1 LRIGSS
7 LRDFAIFFPSYPA
20 LKRGAKLAR
29 PYGAGFAKV
38 ARPGRA
44 ALPRRSTESK
54 VFPQPARSKPC
65 RIHRRGC
72 YTLCVRKLIV
82 NADDFGLTAG
92 VNRAIVETHI
102 GGVVS
107 SATLMANGA
116 RFEEAVTAARSAP
129 NLSVGCHV
137 VLVDGTPV
145 SPPGTLDTLLAI
157 RSAEPDK
164 FYSSLSAFAA
174 RAMLGGFDRDQ
185 LVAEVTAQIRKI
197 QATGLQVTHLDT
209 HKHAHIFPEILA
221 ALLRAARICG
231 VRAIRNPIVPVKAL
245 PARLFKGKHELWKRY
260 GQVRVLH
267 TFSGQF
273 LQRTKRAGLLTPD
286 GVLGVIETGSAESAG
301 FSSLLRQT
309 LANLPEGT
317 WELVCHPGYN
327 DADLRAART
336 RLLDAREEERRLLT
350 SAELRQFLEEQKIRV
365 ISYREFVETFT
376 ENRP

>member
-1 LRIGSS
+1 M
-7 LRDFAIFFPSYPA
+7 
-20 LKRGAKLAR
+20 
-29 PYGAGFAKV
+29 
-38 ARPGRA
+38 
-44 ALPRRSTESK
+44 
-54 VFPQPARSKPC
+54 
-65 RIHRRGC
+65 
-72 YTLCVRKLIV
+72 
-82 NADDFGLTAG
+82 
-92 VNRAIVETHI
+92 NRAIVETHI

-116 RFEEAVTAARSAP
+116 RFEDAVTAARLAP

-145 SPPGTLDTLLAI
+145 SPPGALDTLVAI

-185 LVAEVTAQIRKI
+185 LVAEVTAQIKKI

-209 HKHAHIFPEILA
+209 HKHAHIFPEILT
-221 ALLRAARICG
+221 ALLRAARMCG

-245 PARLFKGKHELWKRY
+245 PARQFRGKPHLWKRY
-260 GQVRVLH
+260 GQVRMLH

-273 LQRTKRAGLLTPD
+273 HQRTKRAGLVTPD
-286 GVLGVIETGSAESAG
+286 GVLGVIETGSLG
-301 FSSLLRQT
+301 ISLLRQT

-327 DADLRAART
+327 DADLRAVRT
-336 RLLDAREEERRLLT
+336 RLLDARDEERRLLI
-350 SAELRQFLEEQKIRV
+350 SAELRQFLDEQKIRV

>member
-1 LRIGSS
+1 MLRILDRS
-7 LRDFAIFFPSYPA
+7 LAV
-20 LKRGAKLAR
+20 KRSEPLR
-29 PYGAGFAKV
+29 P
-38 ARPGRA
+38 RPLHFR
-44 ALPRRSTESK
+44 
-54 VFPQPARSKPC
+54 
-65 RIHRRGC
+65 C
-72 YTLCVRKLIV
+72 YTFSVRKLIV

-92 VNRAIVETHI
+92 VDRAIIETHI

-116 RFEEAVTAARSAP
+116 AFDDAVAAARSAP

-145 SPPGTLDTLLAI
+145 SPPDAVDTLLAI

-197 QATGLQVTHLDT
+197 QSAGLQVTHLDT
-209 HKHAHIFPEILA
+209 HKHAHVFPEIFA

-231 VRAIRNPIVPVKAL
+231 VRAIRNPFVPVKAMH
-245 PARLFKGKHELWKRY
+245 ARQFKSRRDLWKRY
-260 GQVRVLH
+260 GQVRMLH

-273 LQRTKRAGLLTPD
+273 RQQTKRAGLLTPD
-286 GVLGVIETGSAESAG
+286 GVVGVIETGSLESSAKSSEKNSG
-301 FSSLLRQT
+301 KSSGYSSLLRQT
-309 LANLPEGT
+309 LASLPEGT
-317 WELVCHPGYN
+317 WEFVCHPGYN
-327 DADLRAART
+327 DADLRAAGT
-336 RLLDAREEERRLLT
+336 RLFDSREEERRLLT
-350 SAELRQFLEEQKIRV
+350 SMELRQFLEEQKIRV
-365 ISYREFVETFT
+365 IGYREFAETPA

>member
-1 LRIGSS
+1 M
-7 LRDFAIFFPSYPA
+7 
-20 LKRGAKLAR
+20 
-29 PYGAGFAKV
+29 
-38 ARPGRA
+38 
-44 ALPRRSTESK
+44 RR
-54 VFPQPARSKPC
+54 
-65 RIHRRGC
+65 
-72 YTLCVRKLIV
+72 LIV

-92 VNRAIVETHI
+92 VNRGILESHTA
-102 GGVVS
+102 GVVS
-107 SATLMANGA
+107 SATLMANGPA
-116 RFEEAVTAARSAP
+116 FDDAVKAARSAP
-129 NLSVGCHV
+129 SLSIGCHV
-137 VLVDGTPV
+137 VLVDGKPV
-145 SPPGTLDTLLAI
+145 SPPAAVDTLLAI
-157 RSAEPDK
+157 RSAEPEK

-197 QATGLQVTHLDT
+197 QSTGLQVTHLDT

-231 VRAIRNPIVPVKAL
+231 VRAIRNPFVPVKAMR
-245 PARLFKGKHELWKRY
+245 ARQFKGKRDLWKRY
-260 GQVRVLH
+260 GQVRMLH

-286 GVLGVIETGSAESAG
+286 GVIGVIETGSVESSG
-301 FSSLLRQT
+301 YSSLLRST
-309 LANLPEGT
+309 LASLPEGT

-336 RLLDAREEERRLLT
+336 RLLDSREEERRLLT

-365 ISYREFVETFT
+365 ISYRDFA

>member
-1 LRIGSS
+1 
-7 LRDFAIFFPSYPA
+7 
-20 LKRGAKLAR
+20 
-29 PYGAGFAKV
+29 V
-38 ARPGRA
+38 
-44 ALPRRSTESK
+44 RR
-54 VFPQPARSKPC
+54 
-65 RIHRRGC
+65 
-72 YTLCVRKLIV
+72 LIV

-92 VNRAIVETHI
+92 VNRATVETHI

-116 RFEEAVTAARSAP
+116 RFEDAVTAARSAP

-145 SPPGTLDTLLAI
+145 SPPGALDTLVAI
-157 RSAEPDK
+157 RSAAPDK

-197 QATGLQVTHLDT
+197 QATGLPVTHLDT

-245 PARLFKGKHELWKRY
+245 HARQFKGKAHLWKRY
-260 GQVRVLH
+260 GQVRILH

-273 LQRTKRAGLLTPD
+273 HQRTKRAGLVTPD
-286 GVLGVIETGSAESAG
+286 GVLGVIETGSVG
-301 FSSLLRQT
+301 ISLLRQT
-309 LANLPEGT
+309 LASLPEGT

-350 SAELRQFLEEQKIRV
+350 SAELRQFLDEQKIRV
-365 ISYREFVETFT
+365 ISYRELT
-376 ENRP
+376 EDRP

>member
-1 LRIGSS
+1 M
-7 LRDFAIFFPSYPA
+7 
-20 LKRGAKLAR
+20 
-29 PYGAGFAKV
+29 
-38 ARPGRA
+38 
-44 ALPRRSTESK
+44 RR
-54 VFPQPARSKPC
+54 
-65 RIHRRGC
+65 
-72 YTLCVRKLIV
+72 LIV

-116 RFEEAVTAARSAP
+116 RFEDAVTAARSAP

-145 SPPGTLDTLLAI
+145 SPPGALDTLVAI

-197 QATGLQVTHLDT
+197 QATGLPVTHLDT

-245 PARLFKGKHELWKRY
+245 HARQFKGKAHLWKRY
-260 GQVRVLH
+260 GQVRILH

-273 LQRTKRAGLLTPD
+273 HQRTKRAGLVTPD
-286 GVLGVIETGSAESAG
+286 GVLGVIETGSVG
-301 FSSLLRQT
+301 ISLLRQT
-309 LANLPEGT
+309 LASLPEGT

-350 SAELRQFLEEQKIRV
+350 SAELRQFLDEQKIRV
-365 ISYREFVETFT
+365 ISYRELT
-376 ENRP
+376 EDRP

>member
-1 LRIGSS
+1 M
-7 LRDFAIFFPSYPA
+7 
-20 LKRGAKLAR
+20 
-29 PYGAGFAKV
+29 
-38 ARPGRA
+38 
-44 ALPRRSTESK
+44 RR
-54 VFPQPARSKPC
+54 
-65 RIHRRGC
+65 
-72 YTLCVRKLIV
+72 LIV

-116 RFEEAVTAARSAP
+116 RFDDAVTAARSAP

-145 SPPGTLDTLLAI
+145 SPPGALDTLLAI

-197 QATGLQVTHLDT
+197 QATGLPVTHLDT

-245 PARLFKGKHELWKRY
+245 HARQFKGKAHLWKRY
-260 GQVRVLH
+260 GQVRILH

-273 LQRTKRAGLLTPD
+273 YQRTKRAGLVTPD
-286 GVLGVIETGSAESAG
+286 GVLGVIETGSLG
-301 FSSLLRQT
+301 ISLLRQT
-309 LANLPEGT
+309 LASLPEGT

-350 SAELRQFLEEQKIRV
+350 SAELRQFLDEQKIRV
-365 ISYREFVETFT
+365 ISYREFT
-376 ENRP
+376 EDRP